1 MMEKRHPWPRLRE
14 LARRRIEAAC
24 ETVGH
29 PEWIASGLVVLDELC
44 GEWPSWEA
52 GYDPAWP
59 SDITDDG
66 SPFEL
71 SLAFEGGEPTM
82 RLLWEPQSRVTAQDM
97 APSMSSWDVGTK
109 LGERLASHGAVVE
122 QQRRIADLFR
132 PLTSIPVR
140 FSVWHACTL
149 SASGPRDFK
158 VYLYPQVVGVDAAML
173 LVTRAM
179 SELDLEPQFDR
190 VKRVLSDRAR
200 PTYLSLDLG
209 PRASSRVKVYLAHSG
224 ESSDDVLRQIQATGA
239 RLDDVAPWVQRLA
252 GGPTE
257 SLSRPLQTCFA
268 FRDDAEVPEA
278 SVYVPLRACV
288 AHDDEAIDRLE
299 GLLAPD
305 ERELARATAR
315 SMTTRT
321 LAEGRGIVTYAGLRA
336 SARGPRVVVYLS
348 PQLYASQAA
357 RLPAEPVSTERLSA
371 LRPPVEHGPASNGP
385 PARIARG
392 SGVLGRVEPPR
403 AELPTNVAELRALVE
418 RESARLSAHPFF
430 AKLRQEATLADIR
443 RVAPRVAFFVMAF
456 QDVLRLVTE
465 KTSDPVLRTL
475 ARAHQL
481 EDAGHDHWYLRD
493 LEALDLTTDLA
504 TLFSRDA
511 RAIRDVSY
519 HQVAEAISAE
529 SDLARFAVV
538 LCLEAAGV
546 SFFSSMVDGLDRLGR
561 SEGLLYFSKKHQ
573 AVEASHEI
581 FEDDKQAAIDA
592 IEVPAAAA
600 AEVLRAVTRTFE
612 TMRNLA
618 EHLDGIVGPPR
629 VSEVRSA

>member
-1 MMEKRHPWPRLRE
+1 MEKKHPWPRLRE

-24 ETVGH
+24 ETVGR
-29 PEWIASGLVVLDELC
+29 PEWIASGLVVLDELA

-82 RLLWEPQSRVTAQDM
+82 RLLWEPQSRVSAADM
-97 APSMSSWDVGTK
+97 APSMSSWEVGTK
-109 LGERLASHGAVVE
+109 LSERLASHGA
-122 QQRRIADLFR
+122 QLDAQRKLEDLFR

-140 FSVWHACTL
+140 FSLWYACTL

-158 VYLYPQVVGVDAAML
+158 VYLNPQVVGVEAAML

-179 SELDLEPQFDR
+179 SELGLESQFER
-190 VKRVLSDRAR
+190 VRASSSDKAR

-209 PRASSRVKVYLAHSG
+209 PAATSRVKVYLAHPG
-224 ESSDDVLRQIQATGA
+224 ESSDAVLRQIEASGA
-239 RLDDVAPWVQRLA
+239 SLDGLTPWVQRLA

-257 SLSRPLQTCFA
+257 SLSRPLQTCLA
-268 FRDDAEVPEA
+268 FRAGASQPEA

-288 AHDDEAIDRLE
+288 AHDDEAIDRLD

-305 ERELARATAR
+305 ERELARTAAQA
-315 SMTTRT
+315 MTGRG

-348 PQLYASQAA
+348 PQIYASQAA
-357 RLPAEPVSTERLSA
+357 RVPFGRET
-371 LRPPVEHGPASNGP
+371 PASNEP
-385 PARIARG
+385 PPRVSRG
-392 SGVLGRVEPPR
+392 SGVLGRVDAPR
-403 AELPTNVAELRALVE
+403 PELPANVAELRALVD
-418 RESARLSAHPFF
+418 REQHRLAAHPFF
-430 AKLRQEATLADIR
+430 SKLRNDASLADIR

-465 KTSDPVLRTL
+465 KTTDPTLRTL

-592 IEVPAAAA
+592 IEVPGSAA
-600 AEVLRAVTRTFE
+600 AEVLRSVSRTFE
-612 TMRNLA
+612 TMRSLA
-618 EHLDGIVGPPR
+618 DHLDGVVTTRLP
-629 VSEVRSA
+629 EVRSA